1 MTESTPEQEA
11 RDMLE
16 MMGMPDAQSMTAG
29 DVVLLANL
37 IAEVRR
43 LREEL
48 DDWECSEDR
57 NNGHLNSAQPFWSP
71 PT

>member
-1 MTESTPEQEA
+1 MTEEELQQIE
-11 RDMLE
+11 RE
-16 MMGMPDAQSMTAG
+16 MENYDYVSANYAG
-29 DVVLLANL
+29 DKLRAL

-43 LREEL
+43 LRKEI

-57 NNGHLNSAQPFWSP
+57 ENGHLNSAQPFWSP